1 MGNVKH
7 MPPRRPL
14 PSSAEAAAILAQRR
28 TRPAR
33 RPPPPAGKA
42 LTAFV
47 KALDARFG
55 QGAGGLNARWKEIV
69 GETLARR
76 TEPVKLVKPRLTG
89 TGAPGA
95 VLEIKVDGPAA
106 ALIRHQAPEILSRVN
121 LYLGAGSV
129 TKLRIVQ
136 GPVRHASAPSAPAAT
151 ARGRRR
157 VGPLDAAVEAKLEQ
171 GLADAPDTPLKA
183 SLLKLGR
190 AVMRHS

>member
-1 MGNVKH
+1 

-28 TRPAR
+28 TKPVR
-33 RPPPPAGKA
+33 RPPPPAGRA

-47 KALDARFG
+47 KALDERFG
-55 QGAGGLNARWKEIV
+55 QGSAGLSARWKEIV

-76 TEPVKLVKPRLTG
+76 TEPVKLVKPRG
-89 TGAPGA
+89 GASGVGA
-95 VLEIKVDGPAA
+95 VLEIRVDGPAA
-106 ALIRHQAPEILSRVN
+106 ALIQHQAPEILSRVN
-121 LYLGAGSV
+121 LYLGAGTV
-129 TKLRIVQ
+129 ARLRIVQ
-136 GPVRHASAPSAPAAT
+136 GPVRGAAAPTAPAAT

-157 VGPLDAAVEAKLEQ
+157 VGPLDAAVEATLEQ
-171 GLADAPDTPLKA
+171 GLAAAPEGPLKA